1 MVSKYFSIVASV
13 QTANKMAPNAVD
25 ITVRATGMVVVLCQ
39 AMKRQRAALLGLP
52 QIQHLSSARES

>member
-25 ITVRATGMVVVLCQ
+25 ITVRTTGMVVVLSSYET
-39 AMKRQRAALLGLP
+39 AAC
-52 QIQHLSSARES
+52 SSLRLAPDTASI